1 MVFCSDRGP
10 GSKIFSPIIR
20 SIEDAT
26 IDCLIDENERHW
38 NAKIVDGIFIPKK
51 LS

>member
-1 MVFCSDRGP
+1 MVFCSDRDP
-10 GSKIFSPIIR
+10 ALTVISPIIR
-20 SIEDAT
+20 SIEDA
-26 IDCLIDENERHW
+26 IVDCLIDENARHW